1 MVEAT
6 AMSHSAKPELISF
19 KLCPY
24 VQRSVITLLEKGVDY
39 DLTYIDLA
47 DPPQWFLDI
56 SPLGK
61 VPALRVGDEV
71 LFESAVINEYL
82 DEVNPPSMHP
92 ADPLHK
98 AQNRAWIEFAST
110 LIGDQYQLM
119 VAADEAQY
127 QKALGG
133 MQKKLGQLQQRLDDG
148 PYFNGEDFSL
158 MDAAIAPVFMRLHLL
173 DQWSPLEGL
182 YDNTPKVAA
191 WHEALLARPSVQ
203 ASVVEEF
210 APELRHYIGK
220 IGGYSAQRFGGENEN
235 AG

>member
-1 MVEAT
+1 
-6 AMSHSAKPELISF
+6 MSTKPELISF

-61 VPALRVGDEV
+61 VPALRVGDQV

-92 ADPLHK
+92 GEPLHK
-98 AQNRAWIEFAST
+98 AQNRAWIEFASN

-127 QKALGG
+127 QKAYAAIR
-133 MQKKLGQLQQRLDDG
+133 KKLGQLQQIVGMG
-148 PYFNGEDFSL
+148 PYFNGESFSL
-158 MDAAIAPVFMRLHLL
+158 MDAAIAPVFMRLQLL
-173 DQWSPLEGL
+173 DQWYSLEGL
-182 YDNTPKVAA
+182 YNETPKVAA

-203 ASVVEEF
+203 GSVVEEF
-210 APELRHYIGK
+210 APVLRDYIGK
-220 IGGYSAQRFGGENEN
+220 TGGYSASLFAPGE
-235 AG
+235 